1 MRTAF
6 IPGSATA
13 SLNLGIAFFALGALI
28 TPVLVDVLSSVWTF
42 RWVALVLAIL
52 CLFPALFAVLTNGQ
66 QFPAAPHHADSS
78 WLASSAAVWL
88 AGLRLFL
95 YAPLEASS

>member
-28 TPVLVDVLSSVWTF
+28 TPVLVDVLSSVWAF
-42 RWVALVLAIL
+42 RWVALVLAIV
-52 CLFPALFAVLTNGQ
+52 CLFPALAAALTSGQ
-66 QFPAAPHHADSS
+66 HFPATPAHVESS
-78 WLASSAAVWL
+78 WLASSQGVWL
-88 AGLRLFL
+88 AGLGVFL
-95 YAPLEASS
+95 YAPR